1 MSADASP
8 SSSADGRPTRPVIGL
23 TCYVEDVDRGDWSG
37 QRSAVVPYDY
47 VAKIERAGGLAV
59 VLPPRADTDGDMAR
73 ALLSRVDGL
82 VVAGGADVDPETYGA
97 EPHPR
102 AQEPRPTRDRTELA
116 LVREARRRDLPL
128 LGVCRGMQIMAVEAG
143 GSLHQHVPDL
153 VGHDEHSPRP
163 GVFGLHVV
171 RLTEDS
177 LTGRLL
183 GREVEVHSYHHQA
196 VDAHPGYVATGHAPD
211 GTLEA
216 FEAPDRAFCL
226 GVQWHPEPGEDER
239 LFVALVEAAR
249 ARGR

>member
-1 MSADASP
+1 MSEGPAA
-8 SSSADGRPTRPVIGL
+8 GPVIGL
-23 TCYVEDVDRGDWSG
+23 TCYVEDVDRGDWVG

-47 VAKIERAGGLAV
+47 VAKIERAGGIAV
-59 VLPPRADTDGDMAR
+59 VLPPRADADEDVAR

-97 EPHPR
+97 PPHPS
-102 AQEPRPTRDRTELA
+102 AQEARPTRDRTELA

-128 LGVCRGMQIMAVEAG
+128 LGVCRGMQVMAVEAG

-163 GVFGLHVV
+163 GVFGLHPV
-171 RLTEDS
+171 RLVDDS

-183 GREVEVHSYHHQA
+183 GPEVQVHSYHHQA
-196 VDAHPGYVATGHAPD
+196 VDAHPGYVAVGRAPD

-216 FEAPDRAFCL
+216 FEDPQRSFCL

-249 ARGR
+249 ARP